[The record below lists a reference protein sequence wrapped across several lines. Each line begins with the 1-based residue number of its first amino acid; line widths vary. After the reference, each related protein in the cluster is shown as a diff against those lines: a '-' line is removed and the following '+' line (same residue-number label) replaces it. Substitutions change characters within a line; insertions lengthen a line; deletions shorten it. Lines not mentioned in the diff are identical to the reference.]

1 MVRRLPLVAVGI
13 CLSLAVVAASPDV
26 TFVLKSGQ
34 RESGQLAWH
43 VGSGD
48 LGVTSNGR
56 ERMFPFDDIAV
67 IQFTGGDPSRSELD
81 QLPTSDNPPERERHM
96 LVLRNG
102 EVIHGKYHG
111 FTSDQMTFD
120 VWNGSGGVDRR
131 TINLGDVARLYTSG
145 AGARN
150 VFNNILNG
158 AGAGDR
164 VRGRGR
170 GLGRGAGGRIED
182 GTEIRVEASHIY
194 TPTGIMVNARDQL
207 RFTASGEIKLGPD
220 VTATPNGNESLARR
234 RTYPVSSAPAGAL
247 IGRVGNAAPF
257 LIGSNTNPITMNA
270 TGELFLG
277 VNDDKFSDN
286 SQWFTV
292 RIQR

>member
-1 MVRRLPLVAVGI
+1 MVRRLPLIAVGI
-13 CLSLAVVAASPDV
+13 CLALAVVAASPDV
-26 TFVLKSGQ
+26 TVILKSGQ
-34 RESGQLAWH
+34 RESGQLAFH

-67 IQFTGGDPSRSELD
+67 IQFTGGDPSRRELD
-81 QLPTSDNPPERERHM
+81 QLPTADNPPERERHM

-120 VWNGSGGVDRR
+120 VWSSSGNVDRR

-145 AGARN
+145 AGARS
-150 VFNNILNG
+150 VFNNIIS
-158 AGAGDR
+158 GDR
-164 VRGRGR
+164 SPRGRR
-170 GLGRGAGGRIED
+170 GGGGGD
-182 GTEIRVEASHIY
+182 AANGTEIRVEATRMWS
-194 TPTGIMVNARDQL
+194 PTGIMVTAREQL

-220 VTATPNGNESLARR
+220 VTATPNGNDSLAKR

-247 IGRVGNAAPF
+247 IGKVGNGSPF
-257 LIGSNTNPITMNA
+257 LIGNNTNAIAMPA

-277 VNDDKFSDN
+277 INDDKFVDN

-292 RIQR
+292 RVQR

>member
-67 IQFTGGDPSRSELD
+67 IQFTGGDPSRGELD
-81 QLPTSDNPPERERHM
+81 QLPTADNPPERERHM

-111 FTSDQMTFD
+111 FTNDQMTFD

-131 TINLGDVARLYTSG
+131 TINLGDVARLYMSG
-145 AGARN
+145 AGARS
-150 VFNNILNG
+150 VFNNILG
-158 AGAGDR
+158 GSGDR
-164 VRGRGR
+164 ARPGRGR
-170 GLGRGAGGRIED
+170 GLGRAGGGRIED
-182 GTEIRVEASHIY
+182 GTEVRVEGNRMWS
-194 TPTGIMVNARDQL
+194 PTGIMVTARDQV

-234 RTYPVSSAPAGAL
+234 RTYPMSSAAAGAL
-247 IGRVGNAAPF
+247 IGKVGNGTPF
-257 LIGSNTNPITMNA
+257 LVGNNTNPITMPA

-277 VNDDKFSDN
+277 VNDDKFVDN